1 MLVGMLTS
9 YTNEFFSF
17 FPHKSLRMN
26 TSTRSKLCI
35 AVSFKSYLYIM
46 VLNICRWSHIV
57 KWKLDATKNVV
68 RFIPIPKVE
77 KAIQKQITI
86 VIF

>member
-1 MLVGMLTS
+1 
-9 YTNEFFSF
+9 
-17 FPHKSLRMN
+17 
-26 TSTRSKLCI
+26 
-35 AVSFKSYLYIM
+35 M
-46 VLNICRWSHIV
+46 VLKICRWSQIV

-68 RFIPIPKVE
+68 RFIPIPKDE